1 MAGCGDDAIRI
12 RSGRRGVVAAVVSL
26 ALLAPLATE
35 SRASRT
41 ASAPAEVVLAHGLS
55 KPTGL
60 ALNPRDGSLWIV
72 NQAPRAYDYT
82 LVIRNGFGPQA
93 NVKRFDDLS
102 FHYLARPMAI
112 AFSPSL
118 PEHATA
124 ALIGGGPTLWT
135 SEEELFRGARESH
148 LDMVHHTEMG
158 LGIAPGA
165 DDARR
170 EYWVFNG
177 HRGSLDRYFFN
188 EPHELGGMDH
198 SDGRVYRYAK
208 GSLKRVQG
216 VPGHVAFDRA
226 SGRVFVADTGNGRVA
241 VLRSGPVPANAKQLP
256 YSGAGRPVPERL
268 FEAAGT
274 RVQTFARGLRRPAGL
289 LLHRNR
295 LLVGEHATGRIVV
308 YTLGGLRVRTIDTGV
323 GPNALTGLAADVRG
337 RIYFL
342 DAKRNRLLRLTTPVG

>member
-1 MAGCGDDAIRI
+1 MAGWGDDAIRR
-12 RSGRRGVVAAVVSL
+12 RSARRGALATVAAL
-26 ALLAPLATE
+26 ALLTPLATE
-35 SRASRT
+35 SRASR
-41 ASAPAEVVLAHGLS
+41 AAAAPAEVVLAHGLS

-60 ALNPRDGSLWIV
+60 AFNPRDGSLWIV
-72 NQAPRAYDYT
+72 NQAKRGPDYT
-82 LVIRNGFGPQA
+82 LVVRNGVGPQA
-93 NVKRFDDLS
+93 DVKRFDDLS

-112 AFSPSL
+112 TFAPSL

-135 SEEELFRGARESH
+135 SEEEHFRGARESH

-177 HRGSLDRYFFN
+177 RRGSLDRYFFN
-188 EPHELGGMDH
+188 DPHELGGMDH
-198 SDGRVYRYAK
+198 SDGVVYRYVT

-226 SGRVFVADTGNGRVA
+226 SGRVFVADTGNGRIG
-241 VLRSGPVPANAKQLP
+241 VLRPGAVPEKGKQLP

-268 FEAAGT
+268 FDAPGP
-274 RVQTFARGLRRPAGL
+274 RVHTLIHGLRQPAGL

-295 LLVGEHATGRIVV
+295 LLVGEYATGKIVV
-308 YTLGGLRVRTIDTGV
+308 LTLTGRRLRTIDTGV

-342 DAKRNRLLRLTTPVG
+342 DARRNRLLRLATTVR